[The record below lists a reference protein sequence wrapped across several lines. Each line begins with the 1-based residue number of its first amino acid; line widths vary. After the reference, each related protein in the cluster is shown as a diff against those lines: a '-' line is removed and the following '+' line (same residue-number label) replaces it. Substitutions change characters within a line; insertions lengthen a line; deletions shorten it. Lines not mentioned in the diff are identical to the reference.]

1 MAIFWTEERVSK
13 SGERLPYTELRVGG
27 LTLCFRGGRFG
38 AKMKEAAQHLEARQ
52 LSAVAIGETV
62 RLVQM
67 DGCMAHIRGRL
78 VQGVVVGLSMKQ
90 CSGDTQLRPW
100 ASIRCDDGSLD
111 ERCAE
116 RRLWFRHVDGVMEYQ
131 F

>member
-1 MAIFWTEERVSK
+1 MPIFWTEERVSK
-13 SGERLPYTELRVGG
+13 SGDLLPFTVVRIGG
-27 LTLCFRGGRFG
+27 LTLGFRGRFG
-38 AKMKEAAQHLEARQ
+38 AKLKEAAQHLEARQ
-52 LSAVAIGETV
+52 LSGVAMGETV

-90 CSGDTQLRPW
+90 VYGSAQLLPW
-100 ASIRCDDGSLD
+100 ASIKLDDGSLD

-116 RRLWFRHVDGVMEYQ
+116 PRLWFRHVDGIMEYR

>member
-1 MAIFWTEERVSK
+1 MPIFWTEERVSK
-13 SGERLPYTELRVGG
+13 TGELLPYTELHVAG
-27 LTLCFRGGRFG
+27 LTLCFRGRFG
-38 AKMKEAAQHLEARQ
+38 AKLKEAAQHLEARQ

-67 DGCMAHIRGRL
+67 DGCMAHVRGRL
-78 VQGVVVGLSMKQ
+78 VQGVVAGLSMKR
-90 CSGDTQLRPW
+90 CYGDSQLRPW
-100 ASIRCDDGSLD
+100 ASIRFDDGSLD

-116 RRLWFRHVDGVMEYQ
+116 RRLWFRHVDGIMEYQ

>member
-1 MAIFWTEERVSK
+1 MPIFWTEERISK
-13 SGERLPYTELRVGG
+13 TGDRLPYTEVHVAG
-27 LTLCFRGGRFG
+27 LTLCFHGRFG
-38 AKMKEAAQHLEARQ
+38 AKFKEAAQHLEARQ
-52 LSAVAIGETV
+52 LSAVRMGETV

-67 DGCMAHIRGRL
+67 DGCMAHVRGRL

-90 CSGDTQLRPW
+90 VYGSPALLPW
-100 ASIRCDDGSLD
+100 ASIRLDDGSLD

-116 RRLWFRHVDGVMEYQ
+116 PRLWFRHVDGIMEYR

>member
-1 MAIFWTEERVSK
+1 VPIFWTEERVSK
-13 SGERLPYTELRVGG
+13 SGDRLPYTELHVAG
-27 LTLCFRGGRFG
+27 LTLCFHGRFG
-38 AKMKEAAQHLEARQ
+38 SKLKEAAQHLEARQ
-52 LSAVAIGETV
+52 LSALRMGETV

-78 VQGVVVGLSMKQ
+78 VEGVVVGFAMKQ
-90 CSGDTQLRPW
+90 FYGSAQRVPCV
-100 ASIRCDDGSLD
+100 SIKLSDGSID

-116 RRLWFRHVDGVMEYQ
+116 PRLWFRHVDGIMEYR